1 MHIQIKRYEEAFKC
15 EVEKIAIEAWTPIR
29 ASFKNQL
36 GADIYNFVFD
46 NWQEKKKEVVVD
58 ELSSVYGYVVLVDGN
73 VAGFFSFYYDEKTKT
88 GEIGNN
94 ALSFDYKGKGIAQ
107 QVYNFI
113 FEELKKLGAK
123 MVIVTTGLDDGHIPA
138 RKAYEKAGFKCNLKS
153 ITYYKEI

>member
-1 MHIQIKRYEEAFKC
+1 MWSKPMVA
-15 EVEKIAIEAWTPIR
+15 VAI
-29 ASFKNQL
+29 
-36 GADIYNFVFD
+36 NFFIII
-46 NWQEKKKEVVVD
+46 
-58 ELSSVYGYVVLVDGN
+58 
-73 VAGFFSFYYDEKTKT
+73 KTKT